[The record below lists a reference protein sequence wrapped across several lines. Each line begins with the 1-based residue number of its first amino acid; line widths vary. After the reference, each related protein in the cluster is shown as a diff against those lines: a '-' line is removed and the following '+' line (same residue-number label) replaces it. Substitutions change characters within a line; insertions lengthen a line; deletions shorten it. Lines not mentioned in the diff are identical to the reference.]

1 MSWYRTY
8 RPQKIEDLHLES
20 VRTALERIRKS
31 GEFSH
36 AYLFAGPKGTGKT
49 SSARILSK
57 MLNCKKNE
65 KHKDKEAFHEPCN
78 ECELCRRITQ
88 GNSVSVLEMDAA
100 SNRGIDDIRALRDSL
115 NLAPSE
121 GKYTVYIIDEVH
133 MLTTEAFNALLKV
146 LEEPPTHVVF
156 ILATTELHKLP
167 ETIISRC
174 TYVPFKKATD
184 EEMQKALAAI
194 AEKEKIS
201 ISKELLAKIAKK
213 ASGSFRDGVKIF
225 EQVVHGKKEI
235 TEDDV
240 NTGIGGDFSQRTL
253 QCKEYLYTSN
263 SEGIVTL
270 FKELEEEG
278 RDFTSFQK
286 SLLESLHTDLLSSM
300 GDMKKMQS
308 VMHLLSVLDIP
319 LASSLPIPY
328 LPLEIACLKACM
340 GEQKTSY
347 TPPTPVPKKSE
358 ETYVKKKEKIV
369 EEQASSKVEAQEA
382 QKVVETQEVVSET
395 LQDLSESSM
404 EIAEF
409 EKLWIQILESIR
421 PGNASLEA
429 LLKASRPKSIQGRT
443 VTLEVFYAFHK
454 DQLSQEKYRKLV
466 EQCIGKLCGIANIRV
481 QYVLGDKNSMKQ
493 KDADTTKPL
502 HSDSELESVAEE
514 AFL

>member
-65 KHKDKEAFHEPCN
+65 KHKEKEVFHEPCN
-78 ECELCRRITQ
+78 ECELCKRITQ

-146 LEEPPTHVVF
+146 LEEPPAHVVF

-174 TYVPFKKATD
+174 TFVPFKKATD
-184 EEMQKALAAI
+184 EEIQKALFGI

-201 ISKELLAKIAKK
+201 ITKELLEKIAKK

-225 EQVVHGKKEI
+225 EQVVNGKKDV
-235 TEDDV
+235 TEEDV
-240 NTGIGGDFSQRTL
+240 NTGIGGDLTQKVAR
-253 QCKEYLYTSN
+253 CKEYLFTLN
-263 SEGIVTL
+263 SEGIVAL

-286 SLLESLHTDLLSSM
+286 NLLESLHSDLLSSM
-300 GDMKKMQS
+300 NDPKKMS
-308 VMHLLSVLDIP
+308 IIINLLSLLDIP
-319 LASSLPIPY
+319 MISSLPIVY

-340 GEQKTSY
+340 GKQKVEQ
-347 TPPTPVPKKSE
+347 TPPDSTFKKNEGSVVPMKKQ
-358 ETYVKKKEKIV
+358 V
-369 EEQASSKVEAQEA
+369 EEV
-382 QKVVETQEVVSET
+382 QKVMKPTTQKEISKQEVLEEASE
-395 LQDLSESSM
+395 DLTSATM
-404 EIAEF
+404 EIGDL
-409 EKLWIQILESIR
+409 EKLWLSILESIR

-429 LLKASRPKSIQGRT
+429 LLKASRPKSIAGRT

-466 EQCIGKLCGIANIRV
+466 EQCIGKLCGISNIRV
-481 QYVLGDKNSMKQ
+481 QYVLGDKSTIQQ
-493 KDADTTKPL
+493 KNTDTTKPL
-502 HSDSELESVAEE
+502 RSDSELESVAEE